1 MLRSARV
8 TGKCETVHLGLVPG
22 VMFAW
27 GAGLTAKLSKP
38 AETKESVPTGP
49 LAAYTWIAAVP
60 EAEAEF
66 QILQRSEKSRMFMG
80 NISIYKCQR

>member
-1 MLRSARV
+1 M
-8 TGKCETVHLGLVPG
+8 GLVPG
-22 VMFAW
+22 VTFAW
-27 GAGLTAKLSKP
+27 GADLTAKLSKP
-38 AETKESVPTGP
+38 AETKKESVPTGP